1 MEIILKRIAK
11 QKTYTIGRLYIV
23 NAGVEREILPGKR
36 LDDKRI
42 IRAKVDE
49 SQLTQEP
56 EEVDARHSRISGKVA
71 RKVKA
76 RQPFPKVPIVCSS
89 PSRLALRHGCLCCR
103 ECPTSK
109 ASAFMP
115 ATIPTIR
122 RAASSWAKTGM

>member
-49 SQLTQEP
+49 SQLT
-56 EEVDARHSRISGKVA
+56 RSR
-71 RKVKA
+71 RK
-76 RQPFPKVPIVCSS
+76 
-89 PSRLALRHGCLCCR
+89 
-103 ECPTSK
+103 
-109 ASAFMP
+109 
-115 ATIPTIR
+115 
-122 RAASSWAKTGM
+122 